1 MTRRLMVG
9 MTELASLGVFV
20 AMVLTWAAIFA
31 APGV

>member
-1 MTRRLMVG
+1 MTRRLVVG
-9 MTELASLGVFV
+9 MTELASLGMFV